1 MTIKYI
7 IKMRKPLKF
16 NWIKICLMN
25 LLIVA
30 AFGVLMRYKIGFEFP
45 FFNQKNLQ
53 YAHSH
58 FAFSGWISLLLMVLI
73 FCTIKHQISYHT
85 KLLFDK
91 IFSAFLI
98 SAFGMLIS
106 FSIQGYGLFSILFST
121 LSVLISLV
129 FCILFLYVTKNE
141 KKLAGKNWMYA
152 ALLFNILSMLGT
164 LLLSYMMASKKI
176 DQHVYLASVYWY
188 LHFQYNGWF
197 FFSCVGIFINY
208 LKEKNIILNN
218 ENILF
223 WIFFISCIPAY
234 GLSVLWM
241 NPPTWIYAIIVV
253 SAIAQFYGLINFIYQ
268 FVLSKAIKILRFNTL
283 KKILLL
289 FVSISLFI
297 KIGLQ
302 LISTVPAISKL
313 AFGFRPIVIAYLHLV
328 LLAFTSV
335 FLISYLYFKELIRFT
350 KLSIGGIIIFISGI
364 LLNELVLTIQGIA
377 SLSYIVILFVNE
389 ILFSIALIIFWGL
402 ILINTSGSLKEE

>member
-188 LHFQYNGWF
+188 LHFQYNGYF
-197 FFSCVGIFINY
+197 FFSCLGLLFYY
-208 LKEKNIILNN
+208 LSTLQITVSKWVFKL
-218 ENILF
+218 LF
-223 WIFFISCIPAY
+223 LSTFFTY
-234 GLSVLWM
+234 GLSVLWLKI
-241 NPPTWIYAIIVV
+241 PWYIYLIIFC
-253 SAIAQFYGLINFIYQ
+253 ATIAQTIGFAKLLMELYNQNF
-268 FVLSKAIKILRFNTL
+268 L
-283 KKILLL
+283 KKIKSVLVKYLIV
-289 FVSISLFI
+289 FVSMALIVKYL
-297 KIGLQ
+297 LQ
-302 LISTVPAISKL
+302 LGSTIPTLSHF
-313 AFGFRPIVIAYLHLV
+313 AFGFRSVVIAYLHLV
-328 LLAFTSV
+328 LLAIISV
-335 FLISYLYFKELIRFT
+335 SIICFLVVNGFIIENKKSRLAILLFCL
-350 KLSIGGIIIFISGI
+350 GIF
-364 LLNELVLTIQGIA
+364 LNELVLGIQGIA
-377 SLSYIVILFVNE
+377 SITY
-389 ILFSIALIIFWGL
+389 ALIPFANEALFAISIFMFFCVVWL
-402 ILINTSGSLKEE
+402 IIIHKKRKA